1 MRASF
6 IIFILLCFGHHD
18 IKAQDEICPD
28 GDRFFILQNY
38 FSALE
43 AYMACYYMDSSYKKP
58 LLSAANCLFLLG
70 DYQKAKTYYH
80 LLETDTLY
88 NTDAKIKLASIY
100 ESQQNLPKAIRYN
113 IALSKIFPGN
123 PSYLRKL
130 GSLFQQGNEPTQALQ
145 SYQAAM
151 RLNDRDLL
159 AVQGL
164 SEMMLSLEQPFVAD
178 SLITQAMT
186 VDSNHIGLS
195 LLHGRVKYK
204 LKDYVSCARILHKLT
219 YQTELNNYYN
229 KMLGYAFMQ
238 IDSLD
243 KSIYHLQK
251 SLLNEGDPEY
261 AFFYLGFAHEKKKE
275 YDKSKYFYSEAIK
288 AGISENL
295 NQYHVGLARINTTT
309 GLYKEAVENYQA
321 SLKYHNDPTLYFYMA
336 SASEQYLKDKSK
348 SIEYYQKFL
357 SANTSD
363 ISMKETARNRV
374 KLLKEQ
380 RFMKGIVK

>member
-1 MRASF
+1 MKSPF
-6 IIFILLCFGHHD
+6 YIILLT
-18 IKAQDEICPD
+18 IVSYLRILAQDQSCYK
-28 GDRFFILQNY
+28 GDTFLASQDY
-38 FSALE
+38 FAALE
-43 AYMACYYMDSSYKKP
+43 AYMVCYHVDTSYKKP
-58 LLSAANCLFLLG
+58 LSSAANCLYLLG

-88 NTDAKIKLASIY
+88 DTDAKIKLASIY

-123 PSYLRKL
+123 PFYLRKL

-145 SYQAAM
+145 SYRAAI

-164 SEMMLSLEQPFVAD
+164 SEMMLSLEQPYVAD
-178 SLITQAMT
+178 SLITKALAI
-186 VDSNHIGLS
+186 DSNHIGLS

-204 LKDYVSCARILHKLT
+204 IKDYVSCASILHKLT
-219 YQTELNNYYN
+219 YLTELNNYYN

-243 KSIYHLQK
+243 KSVYHLQK

-261 AFFYLGFAHEKKKE
+261 ALFYLGLAHEKKNE
-275 YDKSKYFYSEAIK
+275 YEKSKYFFNEAIK
-288 AGISENL
+288 AGISEDL
-295 NQYHVGLARINTTT
+295 DQYHRGLARINSAA
-309 GLYKEAVENYQA
+309 GHYKEAVENYQT
-321 SLKYHNDPTLYFYMA
+321 SLKYRNDPKVYFYMA

-363 ISMKETARNRV
+363 TSMKETARIRV

-380 RFMKGIVK
+380 RFMKGDLK